1 MKKYPYHFVLHN
13 KEQGLIGIIE
23 YNGDS
28 IKFNNLVHE
37 SLGNHFDLKDDL
49 IAFNEI
55 MTYKLEIEFEIELHA
70 LIDDNSEIFFLEKT
84 ALYKK

>member
-23 YNGDS
+23 YNGDA
-28 IKFNNLVHE
+28 IEFNNLVHE
-37 SLGNHFDLKDDL
+37 ALCSHFALQDDL
-49 IAFNEI
+49 VAFNEI
-55 MTYKLEIEFEIELHA
+55 MTYKLEIEFEIELDT
-70 LIDDNSEIFFLEKT
+70 LIEDNSETLFLEKT